1 MSRKSRHGGSR
12 KAQKK
17 QRRSRRHRGGDALH
31 GAPVNYALAG
41 SWPSKMSLGQ
51 GADFFQYHKGQHG
64 GAELVQPAPLY
75 AIEHSMLPA
84 NLRAS
89 AHIGGLDAAID
100 YSRQFKDQAG
110 GRRTRKHRKHRK
122 HRGSRRHRHSRRCH
136 HGGKRKSQRKQR
148 KQRKS
153 RGGALEYAP
162 FPNKGMLL
170 NEQMYAQAGLNP
182 SWKSDIAFAD
192 AKIRDS
198 Q

>member
-17 QRRSRRHRGGDALH
+17 QRRSRRHRGGDALQ
-31 GAPVNYALAG
+31 GASVNYALAG

-51 GADFFQYHKGQHG
+51 GTDFFQYHKGQHG
-64 GAELVQPAPLY
+64 GSAPLS
-75 AIEHSMLPA
+75 AIEHSMLPS
-84 NLRAS
+84 NLRAA

-110 GRRTRKHRKHRK
+110 GRRTRRKH
-122 HRGSRRHRHSRRCH
+122 GSRRHHHSRRCH
-136 HGGKRKSQRKQR
+136 HGGKRTSQRKQR
-148 KQRKS
+148 KQRRS

-170 NEQMYAQAGLNP
+170 NDQMYAQAGLSP